1 MRHLLAVQPG
11 HLDGT
16 VQLATALMEQGG
28 METEARQ
35 LYLQA
40 LTVDPLNTKTLRH
53 LGINL
58 FMYYC
63 VNNIGVTVS
72 NFTL

>member
-1 MRHLLAVQPG
+1 MRLMRHLLAVQPG

-35 LYLQA
+35 LFLEA
-40 LTVDPLNTKTLRH
+40 LAVDPLNTKTLRH
-53 LGINL
+53 LGISL
-58 FMYYC
+58 SM
-63 VNNIGVTVS
+63 
-72 NFTL
+72 